1 MTRRPAARNRSS
13 LFGVD
18 HIHPRPS
25 QLTRTSMSIALV
37 TFILLAPFALA
48 QSTAM
53 LSGVVKDSSG
63 AVITGANIT
72 LTNQLTSERRTL
84 VTNGEGY
91 FSLPG
96 LLVGTYTLNA
106 QAKGFVSYVA
116 KNILLDAADSKTLNI
131 TLSAGATAETVEVS
145 AEATSIAVVDSGEK
159 SSVLTS
165 TDLTNA
171 TLASRNAAEIVR
183 VLGGATM
190 TANGGK
196 NTPNTTSTIG
206 INGYTV
212 GGNAA
217 GLGGTQINGQAL
229 DITLDGGHVF
239 DPGAAGSATPVNPN
253 MDMISEVKVLASNF
267 SAEYEK
273 GPVVIN
279 AETKGGGSKYH
290 GQVHLV
296 AQNYNLNGTDM
307 SVRQSNQKKGASSA
321 YYPGG
326 QLGGP
331 IPFGSYNR
339 NHDKLFFFEGFES
352 YRQTVDGLLAR
363 AVVPTNGMLTGDFSA
378 AQVAGLGVW
387 PQNQVPG
394 NYSWDGTGNA
404 PQPWSSERPNCTI
417 TAGVLSAG
425 CIDPNGQKLLTAYFP
440 RPNADPTTNQG
451 FNYVGQVL
459 TDQNSWQNIT
469 REDWNIS
476 SSTKVFVRYSAQ
488 REVSNQ
494 PLGLWGNSGAD
505 SVVPSPTND
514 IGTYKSDS
522 YAASLMHV
530 FTPTMIS
537 ETTFTY
543 TFEGMPNKPAD
554 FSKVSRA
561 GLGLS
566 ITGVYGNLQAPA
578 FTAWGPA
585 MPNIGSGA
593 NLGAD
598 YSPTPGVRTSPGMIA
613 NKGMPSVRENFSK
626 VINAHTVKIGAYW
639 EHIYN
644 KQDNWGQYTG
654 VFQMPQGW
662 GTTVGN
668 NYADIL
674 MGLDSGQY
682 AEQQLPPPTQISQ
695 NLYEF
700 YVNDHWKVAR
710 RLTVDVGLRFD
721 HFGKPYSENSL
732 GLAIFDASKYSN
744 DPAQLDAH
752 TGVLWHGIDHS
763 IPLSGADSRLFFY
776 SPRFGAAWDIFGTA
790 KTIVRG
796 GFGFFRAYDSLQSN
810 AYTGPAQTAMGAG
823 SFSCNAW
830 SCPTF
835 EDIDK
840 SAVNHPLPAGLPPGL
855 GPVNVVDPKNNEQP
869 LLKTYSL
876 SVDQQL
882 PGKFSL
888 ELSYVG
894 NKGSDQQS
902 PIDINSVPLG
912 TIPYSVAVACNQA
925 GNCNYDPYRPR
936 TNYQAITESITLGTS
951 QFDSLQVSLH
961 RSYGWLNLLA
971 NYTWSK
977 AFVNGLANNSC
988 CQSGGFP
995 DRGASEYWGI
1005 APNNRPQA
1013 FNVSY
1018 TINLPKVRSGNAFLR
1033 GAGSGWQIGGITTIQ
1048 SGANETAQSY
1058 FLNYGQDNDNGAGI
1072 INDAAG
1078 RLGTPQVTLMPTI
1091 ICDPRVNQSVT
1102 MSDGTVARRY
1112 LNPACFTPAAPGT
1125 AGTTHMP
1132 YLPGPSFW
1140 NSDIS
1145 LTKNFNVTERQRV
1158 SFKVQAFDFLNHGL
1172 WSFNPNDPNLQIK
1185 FNADGSLKNNNF
1197 GIATRQF
1204 GHRTI
1209 ELSAR
1214 YEF

>member
-1 MTRRPAARNRSS
+1 MTTHQAVGNRNPS
-13 LFGVD
+13 FGVD
-18 HIHPRPS
+18 QRHSHHS
-25 QLTRTSMSIALV
+25 QWTRNSLLV
-37 TFILLAPFALA
+37 AIITFTLLASFASA

-63 AVITGANIT
+63 AMITAANIT
-72 LTNQLTSERRTL
+72 VTNQLTSEHRT
-84 VTNGEGY
+84 VATNAEGY
-91 FSLPG
+91 FALPG
-96 LLVGTYTLNA
+96 LLVGKYTLNA
-106 QAKGFVSYVA
+106 QAKGFVSYLA
-116 KNILLDAADSKTLNI
+116 KDILLNAADSKTLNI
-131 TLSAGATAETVEVS
+131 TLAPGATAETVEVS
-145 AEATSIAVVDSGEK
+145 AEASSVAVVDSGEK
-159 SSVLTS
+159 ASVLTS
-165 TDLTNA
+165 TDLENA

-183 VLGGATM
+183 ILGGATM

-279 AETKGGGSKYH
+279 AETKGGGSHYH

-307 SVRQSNQKKGASSA
+307 SVRQSKQKKGASSA
-321 YYPGG
+321 YYPGA

-339 NHDKLFFFEGFES
+339 NHDKLFFFEGFEA

-363 AVVPTNGMLTGDFSA
+363 AVVPTDAMLTGDFSA
-378 AQVAGLGVW
+378 TQVAGLGVW
-387 PQNQVPG
+387 PQNTVPT
-394 NYSWDGTGNA
+394 YSGSG
-404 PQPWSSERPNCTI
+404 QPWSSERPNCTI
-417 TAGVLSAG
+417 TAGVLSPG

-440 RPNADPTTNQG
+440 RANADPLTNQG

-476 SSTKVFVRYSAQ
+476 SNTKVFVRYSAQ

-505 SVVPSPTND
+505 SVVPAPTND

-593 NLGAD
+593 NLGAN

-626 VINAHTVKIGAYW
+626 VINAHTIKVGAYW

-674 MGLDSGQY
+674 MGIDSGQY

-700 YVNDHWKVAR
+700 YANDHWKVTR
-710 RLTVDVGLRFD
+710 RLTVDFGMRFD
-721 HFGKPYSENSL
+721 HFGKPYSENNL

-752 TGVLWHGIDHS
+752 TGVLWHGIDHN

-776 SPRFGAAWDIFGTA
+776 SPRFGAAWDIFGNA
-790 KTIVRG
+790 RTIVRG

-810 AYTGPAQTAMGAG
+810 AYTGPAQVAMGAG
-823 SFSCNAW
+823 NFSCNAW

-835 EDIDK
+835 EDIDN

-855 GPVNVVDPKNNEQP
+855 QPVNVVDPKNNQQP
-869 LLKTYSL
+869 LVKTYSL

-882 PGKFSL
+882 PGKFFL

-894 NKGSDQQS
+894 NKGSEQQS
-902 PIDINSVPLG
+902 PVDVNAVPLG
-912 TIPYSVAVACNQA
+912 TIPYSYAVACNQA

-977 AFVNGLANNSC
+977 AFTNGIVGNSC

-995 DRGASEYWGI
+995 DRGGSEYWGI

-1013 FNVSY
+1013 FNLSY
-1018 TINLPKVRSGNAFLR
+1018 TLNLPKVRSGNAFLR
-1033 GAGSGWQIGGITTIQ
+1033 GAGNGWQIGGITTVQ

-1058 FLNYGQDNDNGAGI
+1058 YLNYGQDNDNGAGL

-1078 RLGTPQVTLMPTI
+1078 RLGTPQITMMPTI
-1091 ICDPRVNQSVT
+1091 ICDPRVNQQVT
-1102 MSDGTVARRY
+1102 MSDGTIARRY

-1145 LTKNFNVTERQRV
+1145 LTKNFVLTERQRV

-1197 GIATRQF
+1197 GIATREF

>member
-1 MTRRPAARNRSS
+1 MTHHQTASNCK
-13 LFGVD
+13 F
-18 HIHPRPS
+18 
-25 QLTRTSMSIALV
+25 IAII
-37 TFILLAPFALA
+37 TFVLLASFAWA
-48 QSTAM
+48 QSTAN

-63 AVITGANIT
+63 AMITGANIT
-72 LTNQLTSERRTL
+72 LTNQLNSERRTAT
-84 VTNGEGY
+84 TNGEGY

-96 LLVGTYTLNA
+96 LTVGTYTLSI

-116 KNILLDAADSKTLNI
+116 KDILLSASDSKAVNV
-131 TLSAGATAETVEVS
+131 TLSPGALAEKVEVS
-145 AEATSIAVVDSGEK
+145 AELSSVAVTDSGEK

-165 TDLTNA
+165 TDLGNA

-183 VLGGATM
+183 ILGGATM

-239 DPGAAGSATPVNPN
+239 DPGASGSATPVNPN

-279 AETKGGGSKYH
+279 AETKGGGSQYH

-307 SVRQSNQKKGASSA
+307 SVRQSHQKKGASSA
-321 YYPGG
+321 YYPGA
-326 QLGGP
+326 QLNGP

-339 NHDKLFFFEGFES
+339 NHDKLFFFEGFEA

-363 AVVPTNGMLTGDFSA
+363 AFVPTDNMLAGNFSA
-378 AQVAGLGVW
+378 AEMAPFGQSPW
-387 PQNQVPG
+387 PQNQVPTYPSG
-394 NYSWDGTGNA
+394 W
-404 PQPWSSERPNCTI
+404 QPWLGARPNCTI

-440 RPNADPTTNQG
+440 RPNANPATNQG
-451 FNYVGQVL
+451 FNYVGQIL

-476 SSTKVFVRYSAQ
+476 SNTKVFLRYSAQ

-505 SVVPSPTND
+505 SVVPAPTND
-514 IGTYKSDS
+514 IGNYKSDS
-522 YAASLMHV
+522 YAASLIHV

-585 MPNIGSGA
+585 MPNLGSGA

-598 YSPTPGVRTSPGMIA
+598 YSPTPGVRSSPGMMA
-613 NKGMPSVRENFSK
+613 NKGMPSIRENFSK
-626 VINAHTVKIGAYW
+626 VINAHTLKVGAYW

-662 GTTVGN
+662 GTGVGN

-682 AEQQLPPPTQISQ
+682 AEQQLPPATQISQ

-700 YVNDHWKVAR
+700 YVNDHWKVTR
-710 RLTVDVGLRFD
+710 RLTVDVGIRFD

-744 DPAQLDAH
+744 DPADLNAH
-752 TGVLWHGIDHS
+752 TGVLWHGMDHS
-763 IPLSGADSRLFFY
+763 IPLSGAESRLFFY
-776 SPRFGAAWDIFGTA
+776 SPRFGGAWDIFGNSR
-790 KTIVRG
+790 TILRG

-835 EDIDK
+835 EDIDAQ
-840 SAVNHPLPAGLPPGL
+840 AVNHPLPAGLPPGL
-855 GPVNVVDPKNNEQP
+855 GPVNVVDPKNNQQP
-869 LLKTYSL
+869 LLKTYSV
-876 SVDQQL
+876 SIDQQL
-882 PGKFSL
+882 PGKFYF

-902 PIDINSVPLG
+902 PVDINAVPLG
-912 TIPYSVAVACNQA
+912 TIPHSYAVTCNQA

-936 TNYQAITESITLGTS
+936 TNYQGITQSITLGTS
-951 QFDSLQVSLH
+951 QFDSMQVSLH

-988 CQSGGFP
+988 CQSGGWP

-1013 FNVSY
+1013 FNLSY

-1048 SGANETAQSY
+1048 SGANQTAQSY
-1058 FLNYGQDNDNGAGI
+1058 FLNYGQDNDNGAGL

-1078 RLGTPQVTLMPTI
+1078 RLGTNGITLMPTI
-1091 ICDPRVNQSVT
+1091 VCDPRVNQSVT
-1102 MSDGTVARRY
+1102 MSDGTIARRF
-1112 LNPACFTPAAPGT
+1112 LNPACFTAAAPGT

-1158 SFKVQAFDFLNHGL
+1158 AFKVQAFNFLNHGL

-1185 FNADGSLKNNNF
+1185 FNADGSLKSNNF

-1204 GHRTI
+1204 GHRII

>member
-1 MTRRPAARNRSS
+1 MTHHQTASNCK
-13 LFGVD
+13 F
-18 HIHPRPS
+18 
-25 QLTRTSMSIALV
+25 IAII
-37 TFILLAPFALA
+37 TFVLLASFAWA
-48 QSTAM
+48 QSTAN

-63 AVITGANIT
+63 AMITGANIT
-72 LTNQLTSERRTL
+72 LTNQLNSERRTAT
-84 VTNGEGY
+84 TNGEGY

-96 LLVGTYTLNA
+96 LTVGTYTLSI

-116 KNILLDAADSKTLNI
+116 KDILLSASDSKAVNV
-131 TLSAGATAETVEVS
+131 TLSPGALAEKVEVS
-145 AEATSIAVVDSGEK
+145 AELSSVAVTDSGEK

-165 TDLTNA
+165 TDLGNA

-183 VLGGATM
+183 ILGGATM

-239 DPGAAGSATPVNPN
+239 DPGASGSATPVNPN

-279 AETKGGGSKYH
+279 AETKGGGSQYH

-307 SVRQSNQKKGASSA
+307 SVRQSHQKKGASSA
-321 YYPGG
+321 YYPGA
-326 QLGGP
+326 QLSGP

-339 NHDKLFFFEGFES
+339 NHDKLFFFEGFEA

-363 AVVPTNGMLTGDFSA
+363 AFVPTDNMLAGNFSA
-378 AQVAGLGVW
+378 AEMAPFGQSPW
-387 PQNQVPG
+387 PQNQVPTYPSG
-394 NYSWDGTGNA
+394 W
-404 PQPWSSERPNCTI
+404 QPWLGARPNCTI

-440 RPNADPTTNQG
+440 RPNANPATNQG
-451 FNYVGQVL
+451 FNYVGQIL

-476 SSTKVFVRYSAQ
+476 SNTKVFLRYSAQ

-505 SVVPSPTND
+505 SVVPAPTND
-514 IGTYKSDS
+514 IGNYKSDS
-522 YAASLMHV
+522 YAASLIHV

-585 MPNIGSGA
+585 MPNLGSGA

-598 YSPTPGVRTSPGMIA
+598 YSPTPGVRSSPGMMA
-613 NKGMPSVRENFSK
+613 NKGMPSIRENFSK
-626 VINAHTVKIGAYW
+626 VINAHTLKVGAYW

-662 GTTVGN
+662 GTGVGN

-682 AEQQLPPPTQISQ
+682 AEQQLPPATQISQ

-700 YVNDHWKVAR
+700 YVNDHWKVTR
-710 RLTVDVGLRFD
+710 RLTVDVGIRFD

-744 DPAQLDAH
+744 DPADLNAH
-752 TGVLWHGIDHS
+752 TGVLWHGMDHR
-763 IPLSGADSRLFFY
+763 IPLSGAESRLFFY
-776 SPRFGAAWDIFGTA
+776 SPRFGGAWDIFGNSR
-790 KTIVRG
+790 TILRG

-835 EDIDK
+835 EDIDAQ
-840 SAVNHPLPAGLPPGL
+840 AVNHPLPAGLPPGL
-855 GPVNVVDPKNNEQP
+855 GPVNVVDPKNNQQP
-869 LLKTYSL
+869 LLKTYSV
-876 SVDQQL
+876 SIDQQL
-882 PGKFSL
+882 PGKFYF

-902 PIDINSVPLG
+902 PVDINAVPLG
-912 TIPYSVAVACNQA
+912 TIPHSYAVTCNQA

-936 TNYQAITESITLGTS
+936 TNYQGITQSITLGTS
-951 QFDSLQVSLH
+951 QFDSMQVSLH

-988 CQSGGFP
+988 CQSGGWP

-1013 FNVSY
+1013 FNLSY

-1048 SGANETAQSY
+1048 SGANQTAQSY
-1058 FLNYGQDNDNGAGI
+1058 FLNYGQDNDNGAGL

-1078 RLGTPQVTLMPTI
+1078 RLGTNGITLMPTI
-1091 ICDPRVNQSVT
+1091 VCDPRVNQSVT
-1102 MSDGTVARRY
+1102 MSDGTIARRF
-1112 LNPACFTPAAPGT
+1112 LNPACFTAAAPGT

-1158 SFKVQAFDFLNHGL
+1158 AFKVQAFNFLNHGL

-1185 FNADGSLKNNNF
+1185 FNADGSLKSNNF

-1204 GHRTI
+1204 GHRII